1 MEERKRIEWID
12 YAKVIGIWLVVLG
25 HILNAGRPIES
36 ELHTLI
42 YSFHMPFFFFVSG
55 LLFSTKDMGFG
66 AFAVSKIK
74 SLIVPYILLNVLCL
88 ILSIP
93 IYLYPD
99 VFPTTNLHT
108 LTEDLPT
115 LLDGEFGCVFA
126 PPSWFL
132 ITLFFVM
139 LISYFVTKLNI
150 WWQVLV
156 VALAIAMTY
165 VAVIYQFP
173 LNIDT
178 IPGAFVFFIIGQML
192 KERVRDI
199 NMNGWLLLLLSISI
213 LIVYSCLA
221 LFNGPVQINHIFGRT
236 SWLFWIVAM
245 IGIGGLYILA
255 NMKASL
261 HTHTHT
267 HTARQVLQLISGG
280 TILIL
285 CLHETLINY
294 TIDFFLVNHSF
305 HIPLVMREIML
316 SIALVLICVPIIW
329 VIRRYLPIMLGNRK

>member
-1 MEERKRIEWID
+1 MPIQKRIEWID

-74 SLIVPYILLNVLCL
+74 SLIVPYILLNILCL

-93 IYLYPD
+93 IYVYQD

-108 LTEDLPT
+108 LTEDLLT
-115 LLDGEFGCVFA
+115 LVDGEFGSVYA

-139 LISYFVTKLNI
+139 LISYFATKLNV
-150 WWQVLV
+150 WCQVLIIV
-156 VALAIAMTY
+156 LAVAMTY
-165 VAVIYQFP
+165 VAVIFQFP
-173 LNIDT
+173 LNLDT
-178 IPGAFVFFIIGQML
+178 IPGAFVFFYIGYML
-192 KERVRDI
+192 KGRVKDI
-199 NMNGWLLLLLSISI
+199 SKNRWLMLLMFIGI
-213 LIVYSCLA
+213 MVVYSCLA
-221 LFNGPVQINHIFGRT
+221 LYNGPVQIHHIFGRT
-236 SWLFWIVAM
+236 SWLFWITAFV
-245 IGIGGLYILA
+245 GIGALYLLA
-255 NMKASL
+255 NVFV
-261 HTHTHT
+261 HTYTHNS
-267 HTARQVLQLISGG
+267 RQLVQMVSGG

-285 CLHETLINY
+285 CIHETCIAY

-305 HIPLVMREIML
+305 HIPLVIRE
-316 SIALVLICVPIIW
+316 VLLATAIVIVCIPLIW
-329 VIRRYLPIMLGNRK
+329 LIRRYVPVMLGNRK

>member
-267 HTARQVLQLISGG
+267 HGAPSAS
-280 TILIL
+280 
-285 CLHETLINY
+285 
-294 TIDFFLVNHSF
+294 ID
-305 HIPLVMREIML
+305 
-316 SIALVLICVPIIW
+316 
-329 VIRRYLPIMLGNRK
+329 IRRYYINLMPTRDFDKLYNRFFSCESLVPYTIGDARDNVVDSNSAYMRSYHLGDPQIFADNVG